1 MEIGAMLDE
10 LREKALKDRNIWQE
24 LMDTR
29 KAEQPLAAFCAKCR
43 ELGYQIYEM
52 DLITAGEEFYATM
65 RRSTNG
71 GGENSPK
78 LAGEDDFYEVF
89 FASLEEHTKHL
100 IPAHIPTS
108 HSTLEPVMME
118 LTPINRMD
126 RQVSSLMD

>member
-78 LAGEDDFYEVF
+78 LAGKTISMNFSSQALRSTFRKIRKSSSAE
-89 FASLEEHTKHL
+89 LEC
-100 IPAHIPTS
+100 
-108 HSTLEPVMME
+108 V
-118 LTPINRMD
+118 
-126 RQVSSLMD
+126 

>member
-24 LMDTR
+24 L
-29 KAEQPLAAFCAKCR
+29 PLAAFCAKCR

-78 LAGEDDFYEVF
+78 LAGEDDFYELF
-89 FASLEEHTKHL
+89 FASLEEH
-100 IPAHIPTS
+100 I
-108 HSTLEPVMME
+108 
-118 LTPINRMD
+118 
-126 RQVSSLMD
+126 

>member
-10 LREKALKDRNIWQE
+10 LREKALKDRNIWQK

-78 LAGEDDFYEVF
+78 LAGEDDFYELF
-89 FASLEEHTKHL
+89 FASLEEHIQTNSEANDFICLTFETVINIMNKKVL
-100 IPAHIPTS
+100 IC
-108 HSTLEPVMME
+108 
-118 LTPINRMD
+118 
-126 RQVSSLMD
+126 